1 MTTKEREIWNAEFN
15 DSVTTYWLLTG
26 MIVCVVSVVGI
37 VLLPLWY
44 IIGKWATRKYLESHE
59 CILTNRT
66 LKVKKGILTK
76 IEKTVPLDRI
86 TDMGIVQGP
95 IMRWLDIEALTV
107 ETAGQSGVGSLVQLA
122 GIKDGRN
129 FRDAVLNQ
137 RDLVVGSKEEGPS
150 SVPAAT
156 DSVSGNETVD
166 LLRGIKDSLN
176 RIEKSIGNLKN

>member
-1 MTTKEREIWNAEFN
+1 MTTKERVIWNAEFN

-26 MIVCVVSVVGI
+26 MIVCVASVIGI
-37 VLLPLWY
+37 VLVPFWF
-44 IIGKWATRKYLESHE
+44 IIGKWITRKYLDSHE

-95 IMRWLDIEALTV
+95 IMRYFEIEALTV

-137 RDLVVGSKEEGPS
+137 RDLVVGSKEEGGLAVS
-150 SVPAAT
+150 ADVQST
-156 DSVSGNETVD
+156 SGNETVE

-176 RIEKSIGNLKN
+176 RIESSIGNLKN